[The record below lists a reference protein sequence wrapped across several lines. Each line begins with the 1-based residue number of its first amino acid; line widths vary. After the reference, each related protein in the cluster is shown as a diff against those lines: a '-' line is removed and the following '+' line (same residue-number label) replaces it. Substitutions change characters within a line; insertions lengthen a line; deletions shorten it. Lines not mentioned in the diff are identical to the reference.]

1 VKYLL
6 LAPELFESEG
16 GITRI
21 LRLYLKAL
29 CENAGSRDDVQFI
42 SLNDSMVDT
51 SVAKRF
57 STDRLVAW
65 KACRRS
71 KLQFILSAF
80 KRGLSSD
87 KIVCGHIGQL
97 PVAWAISLIRPRM
110 SYYLVAHG
118 IEVWRPFSMLEKAA
132 LRRAKCIL
140 CVSDYTRGQVL
151 EHCPM
156 PKETTAVLY
165 NALDPTLQT
174 SPARPP
180 DPDSYVILT
189 VSRLSLSDSYKGIE
203 HLIAAMPEVRKS
215 IPGARLRVVGRGDG
229 LNKLQGKAHKLDMP
243 GAVEFAGFR
252 SDAELAQ
259 DFALCRVFAL
269 PSQGEGFGLVYLE
282 AMAHGRPCI
291 GARSGGVP
299 EVISPDSGLL
309 VEYGDVPA
317 IAAAI
322 LQAFS
327 RQWEMS
333 AIIERVRHFSYSNF
347 KKRFIALL
355 NS

>member
-1 VKYLL
+1 MKFLL

-21 LRLYLKAL
+21 LRLYLKAM
-29 CENAGSRDDVQFI
+29 CENAGSRDEVQFV

-51 SVAKRF
+51 SVARRF

-80 KRGLSSD
+80 KKGLSSD
-87 KIVCGHIGQL
+87 KIVCGHVGQL
-97 PVAWAISLIRPRM
+97 PVAWAISLIRPKV
-110 SYYLVAHG
+110 SYFLVAHG
-118 IEVWRPFSMLEKAA
+118 IEVWRPFSILERAA
-132 LRRAKCIL
+132 LRRAKCIF
-140 CVSDYTRGQVL
+140 CVSDYTRRQVL

-156 PKETTAVLY
+156 PKEKTAVLY
-165 NALDPTLQT
+165 NALDPTLHT
-174 SPARPP
+174 RAPTPP
-180 DPDSYVILT
+180 DADRYVILT
-189 VSRLSLSDSYKGIE
+189 VSRLTLSDSYKGID
-203 HLIAAMPEVRKS
+203 HLIAAMPEVRKT
-215 IPGARLRVVGRGDG
+215 IPTAILRVVGRGDG
-229 LNKLQGKAHKLDMP
+229 LNRLQEKALKLKMP

-252 SDAELAQ
+252 SDAELAN
-259 DFALCRVFAL
+259 DLASCRVFAL

-282 AMAHGRPCI
+282 AMSHGRPCI

-309 VEYGDVPA
+309 VDYGDVPG

-322 LQAFS
+322 LKAISQKWAL
-327 RQWEMS
+327 S
-333 AIIERVRHFSYSNF
+333 AIIERVNQFSYLNF
-347 KKRFIALL
+347 KERFIALL

>member
-229 LNKLQGKAHKLDMP
+229 LNKLQGKARRTLPCAGFSHCRAKERDLAWFTSRRWHTDAHASERVP
-243 GAVEFAGFR
+243 GASLRLSHLTQDCSWNMATSPRLQPPFSRPFR
-252 SDAELAQ
+252 
-259 DFALCRVFAL
+259 
-269 PSQGEGFGLVYLE
+269 
-282 AMAHGRPCI
+282 
-291 GARSGGVP
+291 
-299 EVISPDSGLL
+299 DSGKCPRSLS
-309 VEYGDVPA
+309 G
-317 IAAAI
+317 
-322 LQAFS
+322 
-327 RQWEMS
+327 
-333 AIIERVRHFSYSNF
+333 
-347 KKRFIALL
+347 
-355 NS
+355 

>member
-21 LRLYLKAL
+21 LRLYLKAM
-29 CENAGSRDDVQFI
+29 CENAGSHDEVQFV

-51 SVAKRF
+51 SVAQKY
-57 STDRLVAW
+57 STGRLVAW
-65 KACRRS
+65 QVCRRS
-71 KLQFILSAF
+71 KLQFVLSAL

-87 KIVCGHIGQL
+87 TIVCGHIGQL
-97 PVAWAISLIRPRM
+97 PVAWAISLIRPKV
-110 SYYLVAHG
+110 SYFLVAHG
-118 IEVWRPFSMLEKAA
+118 IEVWRPFSMLERAA
-132 LRRAKCIL
+132 LRRAKYIL
-140 CVSDYTRGQVL
+140 CVSDYTRRQVL
-151 EHCPM
+151 DHCPL
-156 PKETTAVLY
+156 PQERTAVLY

-174 SPARPP
+174 RPPAPP
-180 DPDSYVILT
+180 DPDCFVILT
-189 VSRLSLSDSYKGIE
+189 VSRLTLSDSYKGIE
-203 HLIAAMPEVRKS
+203 HLIAAMPKVRES
-215 IPGARLRVVGRGDG
+215 IPTARLRVVGRGDG
-229 LNKLQGKAHKLDMP
+229 LNKLQMKAHKLNMP
-243 GAVEFAGFR
+243 GTVEFAGFR

-259 DFALCRVFAL
+259 DLDSCRVFAL

-309 VEYGDVPA
+309 VDYGDVPG

-322 LQAFS
+322 LQAIS
-327 RQWEMS
+327 RKWEMS
-333 AIIERVRHFSYSNF
+333 AIIERVNHFSYSNF